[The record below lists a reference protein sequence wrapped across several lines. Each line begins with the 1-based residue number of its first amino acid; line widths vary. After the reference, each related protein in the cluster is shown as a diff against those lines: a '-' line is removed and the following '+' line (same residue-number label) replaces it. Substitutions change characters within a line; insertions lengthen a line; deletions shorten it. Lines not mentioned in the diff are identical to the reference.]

1 MTASLGYTKLRGGMG
16 AYPKARR
23 REDVAPLSWEQRH
36 GPRFVR
42 SAGGIKSRQR
52 LRAAPACICRR
63 AMLLK
68 AMSSPNTPRM
78 LGLALVVAIAVA
90 IVAIAMAI
98 FALGP
103 VILTMTSAA

>member
-1 MTASLGYTKLRGGMG
+1 M
-16 AYPKARR
+16 
-23 REDVAPLSWEQRH
+23 
-36 GPRFVR
+36 
-42 SAGGIKSRQR
+42 
-52 LRAAPACICRR
+52 
-63 AMLLK
+63 K